1 MSNNTTLFQA
11 LEDLRARLGHVLTTS
26 PQLPDGLHTM
36 MTGVDELITHVQ
48 SHPHSDAQ
56 LVQYDLLAQ
65 GIHGV
70 LDVFAPRRLEITEV
84 DDEHDDTPAIPQ
96 GLEQFIDGF
105 RRESQK
111 RLTGLSISM
120 MGLFNAEA
128 NERAI
133 DTSANHLHTIRG
145 GAAMLN
151 LKDIAQIAG
160 LMEQLLLSM
169 RRVPT
174 AKRTWPAQSLMRG
187 YQALQKA
194 MDDSQASLDSDI
206 VQDVMTELRECFDTV
221 EDGIVL
227 EEVSRSSIR
236 RSTELLS
243 VERFS
248 KESKTRQIPPMNVP
262 LEQRILIVDDQ
273 ETIAA
278 SVGFVLS
285 DLDVPLDI
293 AHHGEQAL
301 NMLNERPYSL
311 VISDVAMPRMDGIA
325 LTRIIRNSSEHRDI
339 PIILL
344 TSLDHPDERDAGVD
358 AGANDYIIKGSIG
371 GGELAFRVQ
380 ELLRMA
386 PFVPIRPSAQT
397 GPQPKRPHVLV
408 AEDAEAVAA
417 SIAFVLSTAQL
428 DITLAHDG
436 MDALKRLER
445 EHFDLLISD
454 WQMPNMSGVE
464 LAQAVRASTLV
475 DPLPIVLLTSR
486 SDDEARRL
494 ADEAGVDAF
503 LVKGDVASA
512 ALLAQVMELLEQAS
526 TD

>member
-1 MSNNTTLFQA
+1 MSNHTTVSLA

-26 PQLPDGLHTM
+26 PQLPDGLQTM
-36 MTGVDELITHVQ
+36 MVGLDELLTHVQ
-48 SHPHSDAQ
+48 AHTHDDAQ

-84 DDEHDDTPAIPQ
+84 EDERDDTPAVPQ

-120 MGLFNAEA
+120 MGLFNADA
-128 NERAI
+128 DERAI
-133 DTSANHLHTIRG
+133 DTSATHLHTIRG

-151 LKDIAQIAG
+151 LKHIAQIAG

-174 AKRTWPAQSLMRG
+174 TERTWPAQSLMRG
-187 YQALQKA
+187 FRALQQA
-194 MDDSQASLDSDI
+194 MDDHHASMDEALARS
-206 VQDVMTELRECFDTV
+206 VVMELRECFDTV
-221 EDGIVL
+221 EDDFVL
-227 EEVSRSSIR
+227 EEISRASSR
-236 RSTELLS
+236 RSTELLA

-248 KESKTRQIPPMNVP
+248 KESKTRLITPMDVP

-386 PFVPIRPSAQT
+386 PFVPIQVSAQAA
-397 GPQPKRPHVLV
+397 PQTARPHVLV

-417 SIAFVLSTAQL
+417 SIAFILSTAQL

-445 EHFDLLISD
+445 ERFDLLISD

-475 DPLPIVLLTSR
+475 APLPIILLTSK
-486 SDDEARRL
+486 SDDESRRL

-503 LVKGDVASA
+503 LVKGDVASDT
-512 ALLAQVMELLEQAS
+512 LIAQVMSLLEAHS
-526 TD
+526 TP

>member
-1 MSNNTTLFQA
+1 MSNDTSLFAA
-11 LEDLRARLGHVLTTS
+11 LEDLRARLGHVLSTS
-26 PQLPDGLHTM
+26 PQLPEGLHTM
-36 MTGVDELITHVQ
+36 MTGVDELLTHVQ
-48 SHPHSDAQ
+48 THTPNDAQ
-56 LVQYDLLAQ
+56 TVQYDLLTQ

-70 LDVFAPRRLEITEV
+70 LDVFVPRRSEITEV
-84 DDEHDDTPAIPQ
+84 EDERDDTPAIPQ

-120 MGLFNAEA
+120 MGLFNSEA
-128 NERAI
+128 DERAI

-174 AKRTWPAQSLMRG
+174 AERVWPTQSLMRG
-187 YQALQKA
+187 YQALQQA
-194 MDDSQASLDSDI
+194 MDDPQATIDPEAAQQ
-206 VQDVMTELRECFDTV
+206 VVFELRECFDTV
-221 EDGIVL
+221 EDDFVL
-227 EEVSRSSIR
+227 EEVSRASIR

-248 KESKTRQIPPMNVP
+248 KESKTRQVTPMDVP

-325 LTRIIRNSSEHRDI
+325 LTRIIRNSSEHRDV

-386 PFVPIRPSAQT
+386 PFVPIRV
-397 GPQPKRPHVLV
+397 PKGAAPEPDRPHVLV

-417 SIAFVLSTAQL
+417 SIAFLLSTAQL

-436 MDALKRLER
+436 LDALNRLER
-445 EHFDLLISD
+445 EPFDLLISD
-454 WQMPNMSGVE
+454 WQMPNMGGVE
-464 LAQAVRASTLV
+464 LAQAVRASTLIK
-475 DPLPIVLLTSR
+475 PLPIVLLTSA
-486 SDDEARRL
+486 SDDESREL
-494 ADEAGVDAF
+494 AMKAGVDAF
-503 LVKGDVASA
+503 LVKGDVASG
-512 ALLAQVMELLEQAS
+512 ALIDHVMRLLKEG
-526 TD
+526 